1 MPRKRR
7 TKTLSQKNLNKFD
20 QDDPHYHLSAVTGTS
35 HDQTDH
41 RLLRLLQITGQQW
54 TSLMTHHQHQH
65 RLLLRCSQGEP
76 LQHHEFL
83 VRLLSLKSE
92 LGPLDHLRR
101 PPE

>member
-1 MPRKRR
+1 MQRKRR
-7 TKTLSQKNLNKFD
+7 TKTLSQKNLNTFD

-41 RLLRLLQITGQQW
+41 RLLQITGQQW
-54 TSLMTHHQHQH
+54 TSPMTHHQHQH

-83 VRLLSLKSE
+83 VHLLSLKSE
-92 LGPLDHLRR
+92 LEPLDHQWR